1 MKEKLAKHKKAVILI
16 VVIIVI
22 VVVGMLVTSN
32 MKKKREMLMESMNQT
47 ETAFLEKRTLVSSI
61 SATGTV
67 KSVDSKE
74 VSVALSNVE
83 VESLPVSV
91 GDAVEEGDV
100 ICIFDSEDIEQ
111 NLADAKASLTATT
124 GKSDIDVSSAERSL
138 AEAETTR
145 NIEAE
150 RADQNVADAWN
161 DYLESVT
168 DLEEAED
175 DWDEAI
181 ATRNEKKGEYEYRQK
196 RLEEAK
202 TKMEN
207 AKTSSGQSGTYETA
221 FTDALNALKGYVAD
235 NSGEI
240 ETQNSPWD
248 HIYLSSQD
256 LPNMRVDDYFTFT
269 GTTADEK
276 QQEISGYLDSLKALQ
291 TQYQNSVAADA
302 AYQQALSEYQA
313 LEQEV
318 ASWKTKY
325 EAAEKEVSS
334 YESAYEQAESASD
347 SKLDAYD
354 QQVENQEDS
363 TRNNASTVASKTD
376 NLSTARYNAS
386 VSGTSDQQK
395 VKDYE
400 EQLSKCTVTAPMS
413 GVVTAVNLEEGDLY
427 NGTAIVTI
435 EDTSAY
441 EISTEI
447 DEYEIGKIREGQKVV
462 IKTNGTGDEELDG
475 TVKSIAP
482 RATAGGT
489 EVTYEVIVSIDT
501 PNELLR
507 MDMTAKLSIIL
518 ENKENVLTVPY
529 EAVREAEDG
538 TYYIEVVKED
548 MDTQPE
554 DGEPEKES
562 DGAAGNTIREVKTER
577 IAVEKGIESDYYIE
591 VIGEALTEGMEVV
604 VPKTDTEGMS
614 FQEMISNRG
623 PMGGF

>member
-47 ETAFLEKRTLVSSI
+47 ETAFLEKRTLVSSV

-83 VESLPVSV
+83 VESLPVSM
-91 GDAVEEGDV
+91 GDVVEEGDV

-111 NLADAKASLTATT
+111 NLADAKASLTAAT

-161 DYLESVT
+161 EYLESVT

-181 ATRNEKKGEYEYRQK
+181 ATRNEKKGEYEYRQQ

-221 FTDALNALKGYVAD
+221 FTDGLKALKDVVDNDPDITA
-235 NSGEI
+235 NSG
-240 ETQNSPWD
+240 TMDQ
-248 HIYLSSQD
+248 IYLTSPD
-256 LPNMRVDDYFTFT
+256 LQNMTAESAFTFT
-269 GTTADEK
+269 GDDQDTKK
-276 QQEISGYLDSLKALQ
+276 QTINTHLDSLKNFQ
-291 TQYQNSVAADA
+291 TKYQSSVAADA

-400 EQLSKCTVTAPMS
+400 EQLSRCTVTAPMS
-413 GVVTAVNLEEGDLY
+413 GIVTAVNLEEGDLY
-427 NGTAIVTI
+427 NGTAIVMI

-447 DEYEIGKIREGQKVV
+447 DEYEIGKIREGQQVV

-489 EVTYEVIVSIDT
+489 EVTYKVIVSIDT

-554 DGEPEKES
+554 DGEQEKES

-604 VPKTDTEGMS
+604 IPKTSTEGMS

>member
-124 GKSDIDVSSAERSL
+124 GKSKIDVSSAERSL

-181 ATRNEKKGEYEYRQK
+181 ATRNEKKGEYEYRQQ

-207 AKTSSGQSGTYETA
+207 AKASSGQSGTYETA
-221 FTDALNALKGYVAD
+221 FTDGIKALKDVVDNDPDIMA
-235 NSGEI
+235 NSG
-240 ETQNSPWD
+240 TMDQ
-248 HIYLSSQD
+248 IYLTSPD
-256 LPNMRVDDYFTFT
+256 LQNMTAESAFTFT
-269 GTTADEK
+269 GDDQDTKK
-276 QQEISGYLDSLKALQ
+276 QTINTHLDSLKNLQ
-291 TQYQNSVAADA
+291 TKYQSSVAADA

-386 VSGTSDQQK
+386 VSGASDQQK

-400 EQLSKCTVTAPMS
+400 EQLSRCTVTAPMS
-413 GVVTAVNLEEGDLY
+413 GIVTAVNLEEGDLY

-462 IKTNGTGDEELDG
+462 IKTNGTGDEELNG

-482 RATAGGT
+482 RATVGGA

-548 MDTQPE
+548 GDTQPE
-554 DGEPEKES
+554 DGEQEKES

>member
-1 MKEKLAKHKKAVILI
+1 MKEKLTKHKKLVILLV
-16 VVIIVI
+16 VVIVI
-22 VVVGMLVTSN
+22 AGLGMLVTNN
-32 MKKKREMLMESMNQT
+32 MKKKKEMLMQSFNQT
-47 ETAFLEKRTLVSSI
+47 ETAFLEKRTLVSSV

-67 KSVDSKE
+67 QSVDSKE

-83 VESLPVSV
+83 VESIQVAV
-91 GDAVEEGDV
+91 GDIVEEGDV

-111 NLADAKASLTATT
+111 NLADAKASLNSTT
-124 GKSDIDVSSAERSL
+124 GKSEIDVSSAERSL

-181 ATRNEKKGEYEYRQK
+181 ATRNEKKGEYEYRQQ
-196 RLEEAK
+196 RLEDAK

-207 AKTSSGQSGTYETA
+207 AKASSGQSGTYETA
-221 FTDALNALKGYVAD
+221 FTDAFKALENAVKNDLDITAKDGTMD
-235 NSGEI
+235 R
-240 ETQNSPWD
+240 
-248 HIYLSSQD
+248 IYLTSPELQ
-256 LPNMRVDDYFTFT
+256 NMTAESAFTFS
-269 GTTADEK
+269 GNDTATK
-276 QQEISGYLDSLKALQ
+276 TQEINTHLDSLKSLQ
-291 TQYQNSVAADA
+291 TQYQNSVSADA
-302 AYQQALSEYQA
+302 AYQQALSEYQS

-334 YESAYEQAESASD
+334 YESAYEQAESATD

-363 TRNNASTVASKTD
+363 TRNNASTVASRTD

-386 VSGTSDQQK
+386 VSGASDKQK

-400 EQLSKCTVTAPMS
+400 EQLSRCTVTAPMG

-447 DEYEIGKIREGQKVV
+447 DEYEIGKIKEGQKVV

-475 TVKSIAP
+475 TVRSIAP
-482 RATAGGT
+482 RATVGGT

-529 EAVREAEDG
+529 EAVQEAEDG
-538 TYYIEVVKED
+538 TYYIEVLREEKSI
-548 MDTQPE
+548 QPE
-554 DGEPEKES
+554 
-562 DGAAGNTIREVKTER
+562 AGTEQAEAPGMAEENAFREGKTER
-577 IAVEKGIESDYYIE
+577 ITVEKGIESDYYIE
-591 VIGEALTEGMEVV
+591 VIGDSLTEGMEVI
-604 VPKTDTEGMS
+604 VPKASTDGMS

>member
-124 GKSDIDVSSAERSL
+124 GKSKIDVSSAERSL

-181 ATRNEKKGEYEYRQK
+181 ATRNEKKGEYEYRQQ

-207 AKTSSGQSGTYETA
+207 AKASSGQSGTYETA
-221 FTDALNALKGYVAD
+221 FTDALATFKSYVEANTDIMVYNGALDK
-235 NSGEI
+235 
-240 ETQNSPWD
+240 
-248 HIYLSSQD
+248 IYLTSPD
-256 LPNMRVDDYFTFT
+256 LQNLVV
-269 GTTADEK
+269 GTDFVVTDTDK
-276 QQEISGYLDSLKALQ
+276 QQRVTNDLDSLKSLQ

-302 AYQQALSEYQA
+302 AYQKALSEYQA

-400 EQLSKCTVTAPMS
+400 EQLSRCTVTAPMS

-548 MDTQPE
+548 MDMQPE

-577 IAVEKGIESDYYIE
+577 ITVEKGIESDYYIE

-604 VPKTDTEGMS
+604 VPKTSTEGMS

>member
-1 MKEKLAKHKKAVILI
+1 MKEKLTKHKKLVILLV
-16 VVIIVI
+16 VVIVI
-22 VVVGMLVTSN
+22 AGLGMLVTNN
-32 MKKKREMLMESMNQT
+32 MKKKKEMLMQSFNQT
-47 ETAFLEKRTLVSSI
+47 ETAFLEKRTLVSSV

-67 KSVDSKE
+67 QSVDSKE

-83 VESLPVSV
+83 VESIQVAV
-91 GDAVEEGDV
+91 GDIVEEGDV

-111 NLADAKASLTATT
+111 NLADAKASLNSTT
-124 GKSDIDVSSAERSL
+124 GKSEIDVSSAERSL

-175 DWDEAI
+175 EWDEAI
-181 ATRNEKKGEYEYRQK
+181 ATRNEKKGEYEYRQQ
-196 RLEEAK
+196 RLEDAK
-202 TKMEN
+202 AKMES
-207 AKTSSGQSGTYETA
+207 AKASSGQSGTYEKE
-221 FTDALNALKGYVAD
+221 FTDALATFKSYVEADAGITANNGALDKM
-235 NSGEI
+235 
-240 ETQNSPWD
+240 
-248 HIYLSSQD
+248 YLTSQD
-256 LPNMRVDDYFTFT
+256 LPNLNADTDFTVTDSDKKQKLTDD
-269 GTTADEK
+269 
-276 QQEISGYLDSLKALQ
+276 LDTLKSLQ
-291 TQYQNSVAADA
+291 TQYQNSVSADA

-325 EAAEKEVSS
+325 EAAEKEVNS

-347 SKLDAYD
+347 SMLDAYD
-354 QQVENQEDS
+354 QQVEKQEDS
-363 TRNNASTVASKTD
+363 TRSNASTVASRTD

-386 VSGTSDQQK
+386 VSGASDKQK

-400 EQLSKCTVTAPMS
+400 EQLSRCTVTAPM
-413 GVVTAVNLEEGDLY
+413 GGIVTAVNLEEGDLY

-447 DEYEIGKIREGQKVV
+447 DEYEIGKIKEGQKVV

-475 TVKSIAP
+475 KVRSIAP
-482 RATAGGT
+482 RATAGAT

-538 TYYIEVVKED
+538 TYYIEVLREEESI
-548 MDTQPE
+548 QPE
-554 DGEPEKES
+554 AGMEQAEAP
-562 DGAAGNTIREVKTER
+562 GMAAENAFREGKTER

-591 VIGEALTEGMEVV
+591 VIGDSLTEGMEVV
-604 VPKTDTEGMS
+604 VPKASTDGMS

>member
-22 VVVGMLVTSN
+22 VVVGMLVTNN

-47 ETAFLEKRTLVSSI
+47 ETAFLEKRTLVSSV

-91 GDAVEEGDV
+91 GDVVEEGDV

-111 NLADAKASLTATT
+111 NLADAKASLTAAT

-161 DYLESVT
+161 EYLESVT

-175 DWDEAI
+175 DRDEAI
-181 ATRNEKKGEYEYRQK
+181 ATRNEKKGEYEYRQQ

-221 FTDALNALKGYVAD
+221 FTDGLKALKDVVDNDPDITA
-235 NSGEI
+235 NSG
-240 ETQNSPWD
+240 TMDQ
-248 HIYLSSQD
+248 IYLTSPD
-256 LPNMRVDDYFTFT
+256 LQNMTAESAFTFT
-269 GTTADEK
+269 GDDQDTKK
-276 QQEISGYLDSLKALQ
+276 QTINTHLDSLKNFQ
-291 TQYQNSVAADA
+291 TKYQSSVAADA

-386 VSGTSDQQK
+386 VSGASDQQK

-400 EQLSKCTVTAPMS
+400 EQISRCTVTAPMS
-413 GVVTAVNLEEGDLY
+413 GIVTAVNLEEGDLY

-447 DEYEIGKIREGQKVV
+447 DEYEIGKIREGQQVV

-482 RATAGGT
+482 RATAGGA
-489 EVTYEVIVSIDT
+489 EVTYKVIVSIDT

-554 DGEPEKES
+554 DGEQEKES

-604 VPKTDTEGMS
+604 IPKTSTEGMS